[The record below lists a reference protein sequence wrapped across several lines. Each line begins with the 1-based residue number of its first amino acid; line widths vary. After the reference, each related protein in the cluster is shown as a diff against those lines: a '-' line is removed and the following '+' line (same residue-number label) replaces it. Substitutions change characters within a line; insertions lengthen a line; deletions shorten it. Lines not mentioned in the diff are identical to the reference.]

1 MSDFYIDWND
11 KEWIKFVQ
19 QATDEACKEGAEMVL
34 KDAKRLVPRK
44 TGELASR
51 IKVKKAPY
59 EDGGWS
65 VFAQGPGDYDRF
77 YSIFVELG
85 TSDTPAQP
93 FMRPALNKNKR
104 KILKNF
110 RDKIG

>member
-1 MSDFYIDWND
+1 MSTFIEWND
-11 KEWIKFVQ
+11 KEWIKLVQ
-19 QATDEACKEGAEMVL
+19 QATDDACEEGAKMVL
-34 KDAKRLVPRK
+34 KDAKRLVPKK
-44 TGELASR
+44 TGELSSR
-51 IKVKKAPY
+51 IKIRDAPY

-77 YSIFVELG
+77 YAIFVELG
-85 TSDTPAQP
+85 TSDTKAQP
-93 FMRPALNKNKR
+93 FLRPALNKNKR